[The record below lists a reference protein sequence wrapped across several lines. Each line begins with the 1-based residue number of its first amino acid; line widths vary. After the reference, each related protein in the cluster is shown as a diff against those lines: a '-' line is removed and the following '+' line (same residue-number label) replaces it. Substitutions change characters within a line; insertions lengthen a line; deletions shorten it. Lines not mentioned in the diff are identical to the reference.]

1 MQIHELNSFTGT
13 PSVSD
18 YLVIDDGTETMKV
31 PSTLVGTD
39 TTYDAMTQ
47 AEATAGTVNTT
58 RVIAPSIFKSAVL
71 AIARTISDTWVS
83 ITDMKCNLNTSA
95 ASGTV
100 DGDLYAA
107 IVALGWQ
114 SDVIE

>member
-1 MQIHELNSFTGT
+1 MNTLSSLLYWLYEK
-13 PSVSD
+13 VAR
-18 YLVIDDGTETMKV
+18 DGKI
-31 PSTLVGTD
+31 
-39 TTYDAMTQ
+39 Y
-47 AEATAGTVNTT
+47 
-58 RVIAPSIFKSAVL
+58 
-71 AIARTISDTWVS
+71 
-83 ITDMKCNLNTSA
+83 LNTSA

>member
-1 MQIHELNSFTGT
+1 MQIHELNSFVGT
-13 PSVSD
+13 PSSTD
-18 YLVIDDGTETMKV
+18 YLAIDDGNETTKV
-31 PSTLVGTD
+31 PASNLGVT
-39 TTYDAMTQ
+39 AQMTQ
-47 AEATAGTVNTT
+47 AEAEAGTVTAP